1 MVIAINVKFHGCL
14 EDNIMMER
22 DFNYEID
29 NPILQKHRELL
40 RKLAIDSR
48 VVCICS
54 EENNNGYYLRE
65 CCDEYFTHDLTKVEC
80 LELSELFNEL
90 ADTMN

>member
-1 MVIAINVKFHGCL
+1 MKIEVKFYGCL
-14 EDNIMMER
+14 ENNIMMER
-22 DFNYEID
+22 DFNYKTD
-29 NPILQKHRELL
+29 NPILQKHREVL

-54 EENNNGYYLRE
+54 EENNNGFYLRE
-65 CCDEYFTHDLTKVEC
+65 CCDEYFTHNLTKVEC

-90 ADTMN
+90 ADTMK

>member
-1 MVIAINVKFHGCL
+1 MFVL

-29 NPILQKHRELL
+29 NPVLQKHRELL

-48 VVCICS
+48 VVCVCS
-54 EENNNGYYLRE
+54 EENNNGFYLRE
-65 CCDEYFTHDLTKVEC
+65 CCDEYFTHNLTKVEC

-90 ADTMN
+90 ADTIN

>member
-1 MVIAINVKFHGCL
+1 
-14 EDNIMMER
+14 MMER

-48 VVCICS
+48 VICVCS
-54 EENNNGYYLRE
+54 EENNNGFYLRE
-65 CCDEYFTHDLTKVEC
+65 CCDEYFTHNLTKVEC

-90 ADTMN
+90 ADTIK

>member
-1 MVIAINVKFHGCL
+1 MFVL

-48 VVCICS
+48 VICVCS
-54 EENNNGYYLRE
+54 EENNNGFYLRE
-65 CCDEYFTHDLTKVEC
+65 CCDEYFTHELTKAEC

-90 ADTMN
+90 ADTIK

>member
-1 MVIAINVKFHGCL
+1 MFVL

-54 EENNNGYYLRE
+54 EENNKGYYLRE